1 MAFAVAAVA
10 IDVAVAAVVVAVA
23 VRVTV
28 VSVAVAVAAAFGF
41 ERARVSSEL
50 TVLAAAVGARFNCKQ
65 LLYERIP
72 CKLSCEREGIMFFCY
87 YSCVLVGGN
96 LRKSE

>member
-10 IDVAVAAVVVAVA
+10 VVVAVA
-23 VRVTV
+23 IGVTV
-28 VSVAVAVAAAFGF
+28 VSVAVAVAVAAAFGF

-72 CKLSCEREGIMFFCY
+72 CKLSREREGI
-87 YSCVLVGGN
+87 
-96 LRKSE
+96 